1 MEANGTVYAYRKK
14 LKPTGDDKFHVF
26 DLGDADISDET
37 WKYGKSTEVFFETRG
52 IGEGEVWFLW
62 RNKNV

>member
-14 LKPTGDDKFHVF
+14 TTPVGNDKFHVF
-26 DLGDADISDET
+26 DLGNADISDET

-52 IGEGEVWFLW
+52 VGEGEVIFMW
-62 RNKNV
+62 RNNKC